1 MGNEDQLPELAAL
14 AFYLDPDAEELIG
27 KLDLHLKDG
36 MHFQEVEHQYAQY
49 YFIKKNY
56 SSLEQ
61 YYRKYHKLV
70 LSYGGEGSERYYYL
84 DFNGSDRGSIDG
96 DHRYF
101 LRPEFV
107 IIGFMIYKIIF
118 IDRNLE
124 LTSVSCLQSMI
135 LTDYEELMED
145 IYRLLAKL
153 RKANATTF
161 GNEKVRDV
169 VLDALKEFKKL
180 GWVIMNEDFFDI
192 MPSFSR
198 LQKVYGDYINNLE
211 DLLKN

>member
-1 MGNEDQLPELAAL
+1 MGNEDQLPELGAL

-36 MHFQEVEHQYAQY
+36 MHFQEREHQYAQY

-70 LSYGGEGSERYYYL
+70 LSYGGEGSDRYYYL
-84 DFNGSDRGSIDG
+84 EFNGSDRGSIDG

-107 IIGFMIYKIIF
+107 IIGFLIYKIIF

-124 LTSVSCLQSMI
+124 LTSVSRLQSMI

-153 RKANATTF
+153 RKANTTTF
-161 GNEKVRDV
+161 GNEKVRDI

-198 LQKVYGDYINNLE
+198 LQKVYSDYINNLE